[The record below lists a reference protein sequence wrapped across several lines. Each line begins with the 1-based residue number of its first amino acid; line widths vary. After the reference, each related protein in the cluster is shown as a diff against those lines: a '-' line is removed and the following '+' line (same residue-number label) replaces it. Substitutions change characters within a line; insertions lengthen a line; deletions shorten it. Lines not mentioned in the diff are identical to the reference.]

1 MLCTCPLVAL
11 PLALLP
17 LVVFLVLVVAALPLF
32 LVDAVNVAG
41 SGSADDLAFF
51 LSGDAVLPPVT
62 DGVAES
68 LDDRRTVRGSSSV
81 GGVEA
86 RADTV
91 DLLPAVREVRL

>member
-1 MLCTCPLVAL
+1 MLCTCPLVVL

-17 LVVFLVLVVAALPLF
+17 LVVFLVLVVAVLPPF
-32 LVDAVNVAG
+32 RVDAVNVAG

-51 LSGDAVLPPVT
+51 LSGEAVLPPVN

-91 DLLPAVREVRL
+91 DLLAVVRD